1 MPDAYVPLSH
11 IYSIYDWRTDMDAAE
26 MRDVLLDIDDKVSEE
41 RSEWHPSMNVAGGC
55 AMILNGW
62 SSRRY
67 TDDIDVLDY
76 DRDMNDVLREF
87 PQVNGNVNTYGDQI
101 PYNYEDRL
109 REMPID
115 TSSVSV
121 LTPSLEDL
129 VVMKLYAW
137 RGKDVDDLTS
147 SGTLACIDWDL
158 LDYLVTSDDEASAS
172 VLSDMTY
179 QTLLYRYHEYAD
191 MYRR

>member
-1 MPDAYVPLSH
+1 
-11 IYSIYDWRTDMDAAE
+11 MDAAE
-26 MRDVLLDIDDKVSEE
+26 MRDVILDIDDKVSEHNG
-41 RSEWHPSMNVAGGC
+41 WHPSMIVAGGC

-76 DRDMNDVLREF
+76 DRDLNDALREF

-115 TSSVSV
+115 TSAVSV

-147 SGTLACIDWDL
+147 DGTLSCLDWDL
-158 LDYLVTSDDEASAS
+158 LDYLVTSDDEARAS

-179 QTLLYRYHEYAD
+179 QTLLYRYRDYAD
-191 MYRR
+191 TYRR

>member
-1 MPDAYVPLSH
+1 
-11 IYSIYDWRTDMDAAE
+11 MDAVE
-26 MRDVLLDIDDKVSEE
+26 MQDVILDIDDKVSEHNG
-41 RSEWHPSMNVAGGC
+41 WHPSMTVAGGC
-55 AMILNGW
+55 AMIMNGW

-67 TDDIDVLDY
+67 TDDIDVLDCDY
-76 DRDMNDVLREF
+76 DLNDVLREF
-87 PQVNGNVNTYGDQI
+87 PQINRNVNAYSDQI
-101 PYNYEDRL
+101 AYNYEDRL
-109 REMPID
+109 CKMPVD
-115 TSSVSV
+115 TNTISV

-147 SGTLACIDWDL
+147 DGTLSCLDWDL
-158 LDYLVTSDDEASAS
+158 LDYLVTSDDEARAS

-179 QTLLYRYHEYAD
+179 QTLLYRYLDYAD

>member
-1 MPDAYVPLSH
+1 
-11 IYSIYDWRTDMDAAE
+11 MDAVE
-26 MRDVLLDIDDKVSEE
+26 MRDVLLDIDDKVCEE
-41 RSEWHPSMNVAGGC
+41 RSGWHPSMIVAGGC

-76 DRDMNDVLREF
+76 DRDLNDVLMEF
-87 PQVNGNVNTYGDQI
+87 PQVNGNVNVYGDQI

-115 TSSVSV
+115 TNSVSV
-121 LTPSLEDL
+121 LTPALEDL
-129 VVMKLYAW
+129 AVMKLYAW

-158 LDYLVTSDDEASAS
+158 LDYLVTSDDEARAS

-179 QTLLYRYHEYAD
+179 QTLLYRYLDYAD

>member
-1 MPDAYVPLSH
+1 
-11 IYSIYDWRTDMDAAE
+11 MDAAE
-26 MRDVLLDIDDKVSEE
+26 MRDVILDIDDKVSENNG
-41 RSEWHPSMNVAGGC
+41 WHPSMIVAGGC

-62 SSRRY
+62 SSRRN
-67 TDDIDVLDY
+67 TDDIDVLDC
-76 DRDMNDVLREF
+76 DRDLNDVLSEF
-87 PQVNGNVNTYGDQI
+87 PQVNCNVNAYGDQI

-115 TSSVSV
+115 TSAVSV

-147 SGTLACIDWDL
+147 DGTLSCVDWDL
-158 LDYLVTSDDEASAS
+158 LDYLVTSDNEARAS

-179 QTLLYRYHEYAD
+179 QTLLYRYLDYAD

>member
-1 MPDAYVPLSH
+1 MH
-11 IYSIYDWRTDMDAAE
+11 DWGIGMDVAE
-26 MRDVLLDIDDKVSEE
+26 MRNVLLDIDDKVAEE
-41 RSEWHPSMNVAGGC
+41 RSGRHPSMTVAGGC

-62 SSRRY
+62 SYRRY

-76 DRDMNDVLREF
+76 DKDLNDMLKEF
-87 PQVNGNVNTYGDQI
+87 PQVNGNVNAYGDQI

-115 TSSVSV
+115 TSTVSV

-129 VVMKLYAW
+129 AVMKLYAW
-137 RGKDVDDLTS
+137 RDKDIDDLTS
-147 SGTLACIDWDL
+147 NGTLSCLDWDL
-158 LDYLVTSDDEASAS
+158 LDYLVTSDNEARAS

-179 QTLLYRYHEYAD
+179 QTLLYRYRDYAD
-191 MYRR
+191 TYRR

>member
-1 MPDAYVPLSH
+1 MH
-11 IYSIYDWRTDMDAAE
+11 DWGIGMDVAE
-26 MRDVLLDIDDKVSEE
+26 MRNVLLDIDDKVAEG
-41 RSEWHPSMNVAGGC
+41 RSGWHPSMIVAGSC
-55 AMILNGW
+55 AMFLNGW

-67 TDDIDVLDY
+67 TDDIDVLDS
-76 DRDMNDVLREF
+76 DRDLNDVLREF
-87 PQVNGNVNTYGDQI
+87 PQVNGNVNAYSDQI

-109 REMPID
+109 REIPID
-115 TSSVSV
+115 TSAVSV

-147 SGTLACIDWDL
+147 SGTLECIDWDL
-158 LDYLVTSDDEASAS
+158 LGYLVTSDNEARAS
-172 VLSDMTY
+172 VLSNMTY
-179 QTLLYRYHEYAD
+179 QTLLYRYQEYAD

>member
-11 IYSIYDWRTDMDAAE
+11 MYSIYDWRTDIDAAE
-26 MRDVLLDIDDKVSEE
+26 MRDVILDIDDKVSEHNG
-41 RSEWHPSMNVAGGC
+41 WHPSMIVAGGC

-87 PQVNGNVNTYGDQI
+87 PQVNGNVNAYSDQI

-109 REMPID
+109 REIPID
-115 TSSVSV
+115 TSAVSV

-147 SGTLACIDWDL
+147 SGTLECID
-158 LDYLVTSDDEASAS
+158 
-172 VLSDMTY
+172 
-179 QTLLYRYHEYAD
+179 
-191 MYRR
+191 